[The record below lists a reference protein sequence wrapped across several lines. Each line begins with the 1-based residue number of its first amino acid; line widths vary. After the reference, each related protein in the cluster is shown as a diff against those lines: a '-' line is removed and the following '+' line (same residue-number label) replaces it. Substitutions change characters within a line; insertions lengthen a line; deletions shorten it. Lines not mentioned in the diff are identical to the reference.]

1 MTASSIGP
9 GTVLGG
15 RYRLDDLLTVHDEAR
30 FWRATD
36 TVLARSVAVH
46 AVPTADRRAAELAE
60 AAQRSATVIDPHLLR
75 VLDSDSGDGITWVI
89 NEWGDGL
96 SLDLMLERGVLPA
109 SRAAWLTREVA
120 EAVAAGHAV
129 GVAHGLLAPE
139 RVLVTQA
146 GAVKVIGFAVDAALA
161 GSTPTDPAYGAVGEL
176 DADVINLAG
185 ILYAALV
192 GRWPGVTPSE
202 VPPAPREGQRPL
214 RPRRVRAG
222 VPRTLDAICER
233 VLNKEASQHVLP
245 LETAHEITAALSD
258 YVGNPAAM
266 APADVRSMHSE
277 PTVRAPITRAA
288 PPDALGSGSENHE
301 PATRE
306 GSVLPAASA
315 LSSTVGAGGVVG
327 AAEVDPEATMAASP
341 DLSPLSHEEPAPP
354 PPPFDQPADRPLYA
368 PGERQ
373 VPTPTEPRDATSPGS
388 GYWPFAPDPAAPPPP
403 IEEPPE
409 DPPGQDRHWLRLAA
423 VIGTVAILVAAA
435 LVWVSLNRHHGS
447 SGGRANRPNT
457 SSAGPRAAAAG
468 TPLKIVAIHD
478 FDPQGNPPQENPQT
492 VPNAVDG
499 NPSTYWQTN
508 TYFGNPKLGGLK
520 SGVGMLLDLGADKR
534 VGSVVVTLVG
544 SPTSLELYAAPAR
557 TSGAPTST
565 NGLRK
570 VGSVAATGTSAR
582 FRVTPPVRTRYLV
595 VWLTSLPPVAGGYRG
610 EIAEIAVTS

>member
-15 RYRLDDLLTVHDEAR
+15 RYRLDDLLTVHDEPR

-46 AVPTADRRAAELAE
+46 AVPTADRQAAELAE

-75 VLDSDSGDGITWVI
+75 VLDSDSGNGITWVI
-89 NEWGDGL
+89 NEWGEGL
-96 SLDLMLERGVLPA
+96 SLDLMLQRGVLPA

-120 EAVAAGHAV
+120 EAIAAGHAV
-129 GVAHGLLAPE
+129 GVPHGLLAPE
-139 RVLVTQA
+139 RVLVTEA
-146 GAVKVIGFAVDAALA
+146 GSVKLIGFAVDAALA
-161 GSTPTDPAYGAVGEL
+161 GSTPTDPAYGAVGGR
-176 DADVINLAG
+176 DADVIDLAG

-245 LETAHEITAALSD
+245 LETAHEIAAALSD
-258 YVGNPAAM
+258 YVGNPST

-277 PTVRAPITRAA
+277 PTVRLTPPITRAT
-288 PPDALGSGSENHE
+288 PPAGPGAGSENHQ
-301 PATRE
+301 PAR
-306 GSVLPAASA
+306 GHGPVLPAALA
-315 LSSTVGAGGVVG
+315 NTVGTVGGG
-327 AAEVDPEATMAASP
+327 ADPEATMAASP
-341 DLSPLSHEEPAPP
+341 DLSPLTHEAPAPP
-354 PPPFDQPADRPLYA
+354 PPPFEQPPDRPLYA

-373 VPTPTEPRDATSPGS
+373 VPTPTEARDAASPGS
-388 GYWPFAPDPAAPPPP
+388 AYWPFAAEPAAPPPP
-403 IEEPPE
+403 VEEPTEEPPNT
-409 DPPGQDRHWLRLAA
+409 GRHWLRLAA
-423 VIGTVAILVAAA
+423 VIGAVAMLVAGA
-435 LVWVSLNRHHGS
+435 LVWLSVNHHHRPSAGT
-447 SGGRANRPNT
+447 ANSPNT
-457 SSAGPRAAAAG
+457 SSGAPRTVTPG
-468 TPLKIVAIHD
+468 TPVKIVAIHD

-492 VPNAVDG
+492 VQNAIDG
-499 NPSTYWQTN
+499 NPSTYWQTS

-520 SGVGMLLDLGADKR
+520 SGVGMLLDLGSDKP
-534 VGSVVVTLVG
+534 VGSVAVTLVG
-544 SPTSLELYAAPAR
+544 SPTSLELYAAPAG
-557 TSGAPTST
+557 TIAAPIST
-565 NGLRK
+565 NALHK
-570 VGSVAATGTSAR
+570 VGSVAAADTSAR
-582 FRVTPPVRTRYLV
+582 FHVTPQVRTRYLV